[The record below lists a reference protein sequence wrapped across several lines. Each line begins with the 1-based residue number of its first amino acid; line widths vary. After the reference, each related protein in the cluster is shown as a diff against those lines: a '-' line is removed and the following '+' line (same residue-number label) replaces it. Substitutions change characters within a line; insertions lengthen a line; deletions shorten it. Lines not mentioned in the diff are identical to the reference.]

1 MTLPGPSV
9 VPADLDSFLDEQTVE
24 AWSSSQLGRLPAA
37 AQAELAPLTVR
48 MRVAAGQMIYRQS
61 DPPCFVLVV
70 RGLARIRAQS
80 MDGRYVTIRYMH
92 PGDCV
97 GIVTVV
103 TDQQPVDAEAVTDCD
118 VVFVDV
124 GTLRRLATTQAQVGW
139 VLARSAAASC
149 IDVIDLMTG
158 NLFLSV
164 RQRVARHLLDLSENT
179 DEGLVVKVGQQG
191 IADAIGSVREVVA
204 RALRDLEASGLVERT
219 KQYIRLTDPSAL
231 HRLVTESQVARR
243 RA

>member
-1 MTLPGPSV
+1 
-9 VPADLDSFLDEQTVE
+9 
-24 AWSSSQLGRLPAA
+24 
-37 AQAELAPLTVR
+37 
-48 MRVAAGQMIYRQS
+48 
-61 DPPCFVLVV
+61 
-70 RGLARIRAQS
+70 
-80 MDGRYVTIRYMH
+80 
-92 PGDCV
+92 
-97 GIVTVV
+97 
-103 TDQQPVDAEAVTDCD
+103 
-118 VVFVDV
+118 
-124 GTLRRLATTQAQVGW
+124 